1 VSDVNLTIDP
11 DARRAIEAWLARDAS
26 RPVLRLSFAGGCG
39 ALGYRLTPAPPG
51 ARAGE
56 RTLIVDGLTV
66 YADFKAASDLDG
78 ARIEVGESQD
88 DIVVV
93 HEHGV
98 VGGMC

>member
-1 VSDVNLTIDP
+1 MTLTITP
-11 DARRAIEAWLARDAS
+11 DARRAIDAWLARDPS
-26 RPVLRLSFAGGCG
+26 RPALRLSFAGGCG
-39 ALGYRLTPAPPG
+39 ALGFRLTPAAAG
-51 ARAGE
+51 LRAGE
-56 RTLIVDGLTV
+56 QALAVDGLTI

-78 ARIEVGESQD
+78 ARIEVGDSDE